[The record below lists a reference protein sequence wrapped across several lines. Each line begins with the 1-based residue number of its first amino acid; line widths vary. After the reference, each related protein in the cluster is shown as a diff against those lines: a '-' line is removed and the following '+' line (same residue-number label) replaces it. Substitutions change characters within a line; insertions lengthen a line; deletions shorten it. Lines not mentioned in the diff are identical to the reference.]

1 MDLRKHRRSSIRK
14 QVSGVARRRDVS
26 RPIAVMTAILGVSVL
41 SSGCSMD
48 ALNSGQQVIEGAS
61 QLIENAD
68 GLVQAGTD
76 LAEACVVAQAAWV
89 PGVSPADARSAIDE
103 ALGIVRDVV
112 ASVPNAPGVGEIE
125 GVLVTAQEAL
135 VADPTSTSLGVSS
148 STLETACALVTLGG

>member
-1 MDLRKHRRSSIRK
+1 
-14 QVSGVARRRDVS
+14 
-26 RPIAVMTAILGVSVL
+26 
-41 SSGCSMD
+41 MD

-89 PGVSPADARSAIDE
+89 PGVYPADARAAIDE
-103 ALGIVRDVV
+103 ALSIVRGVV
-112 ASVPNAPGVGEIE
+112 ASVPDAPGVGEIE
-125 GVLVTAQEAL
+125 AALVTAQDAL
-135 VADPTSTSLGVSS
+135 TADPSSTSLGVSS

>member
-1 MDLRKHRRSSIRK
+1 MARSRKVPHP
-14 QVSGVARRRDVS
+14 VAA
-26 RPIAVMTAILGVSVL
+26 IAAILSVSVL
-41 SSGCSMD
+41 ASGCSMD

-89 PGVSPADARSAIDE
+89 PGVSPADARAAIDE
-103 ALGIVRDVV
+103 ALTIVRGVV
-112 ASVPNAPGVGEIE
+112 ASAPNAPGIGEIE
-125 GVLVTAQEAL
+125 GVLVTAQDAL
-135 VADPTSTSLGVSS
+135 AADPSSTSLGVSS